1 MHAIG
6 WVALRGDDVV
16 FANFE
21 PLAIG
26 GELLGEVGAATRLVN
41 HSRKLRPCA
50 FFAEWAAMTSF
61 SQASKA

>member
-6 WVALRGDDVV
+6 GVALRGDDVV
-16 FANFE
+16 LAHFE
-21 PLAIG
+21 PLATS
-26 GELLGEVGAATRLVN
+26 GELFGEVGAAKRLREP
-41 HSRKLRPCA
+41 RKLRPCA